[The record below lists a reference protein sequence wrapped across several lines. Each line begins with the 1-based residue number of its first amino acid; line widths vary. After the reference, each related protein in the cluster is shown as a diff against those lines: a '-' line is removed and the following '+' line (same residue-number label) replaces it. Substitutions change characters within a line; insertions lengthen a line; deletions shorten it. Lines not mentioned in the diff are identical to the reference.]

1 MRRASSRR
9 RVDRAVTTRV
19 ELLRGLLDAPG
30 LLVMPCCFDALS
42 ARLIERAGFGLSFMS
57 GFAVSAARLALPD
70 TGLVSYAEM
79 LDQGRNICGAV
90 SIPVIGDA
98 DTGYGNA
105 LNVKRTLH
113 GYAQAGFAGAMI
125 EDQLAP
131 KRCGHTRGKQ
141 VVERAE
147 ALARIEAAVD
157 AREEGADIL
166 VMARTDARATLGLD
180 EAIERAKAFAG
191 LGADLVFVEAPRDE
205 DEMARVCAE
214 VPAPQMANMVEQGE
228 TPNLP
233 PARLEELGYRLAAY
247 PLTLLSAAIKV
258 MEDALAEMAAGRH
271 PGALVKDVAD
281 LREVADFEDYYAAEA
296 RYKKD

>member
-1 MRRASSRR
+1 LRA
-9 RVDRAVTTRV
+9 
-19 ELLRGLLDAPG
+19 LLDQPR
-30 LLVMPCCFDALS
+30 LHVMPCCFDALS
-42 ARLIERAGFGLSFMS
+42 ARLIERAGFGLTFMS
-57 GFAVSAARLALPD
+57 GFAVSAARLGLPD
-70 TGLVSYAEM
+70 TGLISYGEM
-79 LDQGRNICGAV
+79 LDQGRNICAAV
-90 SIPVIGDA
+90 EIPVIGDA

-105 LNVKRTLH
+105 INVKRTVR
-113 GYAQAGFAGAMI
+113 GYAQAGFACAMI

-131 KRCGHTRGKQ
+131 KRCGHTCGKQ

-205 DEMARVCAE
+205 AEMARVCAE

-247 PLTLLSAAIKV
+247 PLTLLSAAIKA
-258 MEDALAEMAAGRH
+258 MEEALAEMAAGRH
-271 PGALVKDVAD
+271 PRALLKDFAD
-281 LREVADFEDYYAAEA
+281 LREVVGFENYYAAEA